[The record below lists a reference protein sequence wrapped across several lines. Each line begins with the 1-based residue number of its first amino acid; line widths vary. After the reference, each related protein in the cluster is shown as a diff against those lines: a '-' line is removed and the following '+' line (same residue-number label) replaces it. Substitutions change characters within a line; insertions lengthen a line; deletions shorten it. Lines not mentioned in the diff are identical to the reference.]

1 MEGNLC
7 FSKRL
12 TSHAVYV
19 QPWPIV
25 SCWHIPRDTQAS
37 NLEADKQ
44 GLQRRCAD
52 VEDLAD
58 RRRRQSEEARDRL
71 QDALEELSR
80 LKEACSGK
88 DRIALEARAEA
99 KHAAERLAAEWGREK
114 AELKAGNEALVKRV
128 VSQCGAQI

>member
-1 MEGNLC
+1 MAYSL
-7 FSKRL
+7 K
-12 TSHAVYV
+12 
-19 QPWPIV
+19 
-25 SCWHIPRDTQAS
+25 TQAS

-44 GLQRRCAD
+44 VLQRRCAD
-52 VEDLAD
+52 VEDLAG

-71 QDALEELSR
+71 QDALEELCR

-99 KHAAERLAAEWGREK
+99 KHAAERLATEWGREK

-128 VSQCGAQI
+128 VSQCGAQL